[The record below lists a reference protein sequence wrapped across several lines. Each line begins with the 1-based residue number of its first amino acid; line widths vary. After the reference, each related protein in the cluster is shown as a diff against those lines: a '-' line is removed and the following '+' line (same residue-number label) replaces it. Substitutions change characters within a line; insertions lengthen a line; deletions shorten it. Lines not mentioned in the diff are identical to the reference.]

1 VTELLTGPLG
11 KVVLLGSMYVLLAV
25 VVWMEARELAH
36 ATTRRISPVAPMR
49 GRRNPTQLV
58 LVEGVGPQSVDLVP
72 PETTLGRDAGCHV
85 TFPDSSVSH
94 RHARVYHSDGE
105 WYVEDLGSTNGT
117 FVNDHRIAA
126 PTVVSSGDD
135 LRLGT
140 SELRVVAPGPDG
152 ES

>member
-1 VTELLTGPLG
+1 MTELLTGPLG

-36 ATTRRISPVAPMR
+36 ATTRRISPVAPQK
-49 GRRNPTQLV
+49 GRRNPTRLV

-72 PETTLGRDAGCHV
+72 PETLLGRDAGCHLM
-85 TFPDSSVSH
+85 FPDSSVSH

-117 FVNDHRIAA
+117 FVNDRPLTRPVILR
-126 PTVVSSGDD
+126 PGDTISIG
-135 LRLGT
+135 RST
-140 SELRVVAPGPDG
+140 IEARA
-152 ES
+152 